1 MDATVLDHAA
11 WLAVVSPRDSAMVEQ
26 LLHVEDLDQGES
38 EAIVLAG
45 ERGMGL
51 LLDERRGAR
60 VVQARGVR
68 VFGTAHVL
76 VQAAR
81 QALISVD
88 EVEPLLRRM
97 AGAEF
102 WLSERIIR
110 LAVARAREEP

>member
-1 MDATVLDHAA
+1 
-11 WLAVVSPRDSAMVEQ
+11 MVEQ
-26 LLHVEDLDQGES
+26 LLHVEELDQGES

-60 VVQARGVR
+60 VAQSRGVR

-76 VQAAR
+76 VLAAR
-81 QALISVD
+81 NTLISVD

-110 LAVARAREEP
+110 LAVAQAREAP